1 MSYNV
6 YRVAYAGLPRD
17 HHAIFV
23 EMNDDQSGHIFQVV
37 GDIQNGMT
45 HGHKPGKRPEE
56 SATYQGKV
64 LIGKVSVAN
73 YSRIKPICD
82 AIPPPKKQFEGPR
95 RLYPGEPIRR
105 CQEWTKEAVEALAA
119 EGVLEK

>member
-23 EMNDDQSGHIFQVV
+23 EINDDQSSHVFQVV

-45 HGHKPGKRPEE
+45 HGHISAKKPEE
-56 SATYQGKV
+56 SARQSRPHV
-64 LIGKVSVAN
+64 LDNLRDRTGI
-73 YSRIKPICD
+73 
-82 AIPPPKKQFEGPR
+82 
-95 RLYPGEPIRR
+95 
-105 CQEWTKEAVEALAA
+105 T
-119 EGVLEK
+119 

>member
-23 EMNDDQSGHIFQVV
+23 EINDDQSGHAFQVV

-45 HGHKPGKRPEE
+45 HGHKPAKKPEE

-64 LIGKVSVAN
+64 LIGKVRRKLSSGKTN
-73 YSRIKPICD
+73 L
-82 AIPPPKKQFEGPR
+82 
-95 RLYPGEPIRR
+95 RLYLLPYPRVMACR
-105 CQEWTKEAVEALAA
+105 LVTHAVCCKA
-119 EGVLEK
+119 EY